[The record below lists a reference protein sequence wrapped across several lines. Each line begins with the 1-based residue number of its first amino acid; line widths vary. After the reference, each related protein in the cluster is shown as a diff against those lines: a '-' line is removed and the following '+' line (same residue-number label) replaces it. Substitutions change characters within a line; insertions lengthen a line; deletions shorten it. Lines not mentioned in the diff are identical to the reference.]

1 MSKRPIFVVFQ
12 IFAHEMEQLEDAE
25 SIQTKLADKHK
36 RMRDIQTQID
46 GIKAD
51 QQQSIDEKKSL
62 DDKIR
67 SEPPVFVVVVVLGG
81 CGHVVGV
88 TLQGR
93 RTC

>member
-1 MSKRPIFVVFQ
+1 
-12 IFAHEMEQLEDAE
+12 MEQLEDAE
-25 SIQTKLADKHK
+25 SIQAKLAEKHK

-51 QQQSIDEKKSL
+51 QQQLLDEKRPL
-62 DDKIR
+62 EDKIR
-67 SEPPVFVVVVVLGG
+67 SELFVLALGG